1 MSIKEFV
8 MKKIK
13 TILAAIMLT
22 CSVYSF
28 ASDMATYKSFNSF
41 NKDSLAY
48 LKCNFD
54 ENDFF
59 VGKTVG
65 EFLNMMEFKI
75 CRSSFFPA
83 IWGDKKTRTAVFYF
97 EESKKVSKTI
107 VENGSKYLLKVCVSF
122 EPIEK
127 EEYEQYDTMVRN
139 ARNRGEVNLDTE
151 WELFGKAFLENR
163 IITKIS
169 VPDVVR

>member
-1 MSIKEFV
+1 MCTFSAKY
-8 MKKIK
+8 
-13 TILAAIMLT
+13 LG
-22 CSVYSF
+22 
-28 ASDMATYKSFNSF
+28 D
-41 NKDSLAY
+41 NKL
-48 LKCNFD
+48 
-54 ENDFF
+54 DFS
-59 VGKTVG
+59 T
-65 EFLNMMEFKI
+65 
-75 CRSSFFPA
+75 
-83 IWGDKKTRTAVFYF
+83 FYF
-97 EESKKVSKTI
+97 EKNNTVLKFILGKKIS
-107 VENGSKYLLKVCVSF
+107 LLPKIDISF

>member
-1 MSIKEFV
+1 MKRVILYIALFV
-8 MKKIK
+8 SMATKSMAGDNPNYK
-13 TILAAIMLT
+13 
-22 CSVYSF
+22 SF
-28 ASDMATYKSFNSF
+28 ASFSN
-41 NKDSLAY
+41 DSLGY

-65 EFLNMMEFKI
+65 EFLNMMELKI

>member
-1 MSIKEFV
+1 MKRIFLYIALFV
-8 MKKIK
+8 SMATKSMAGDNPNYK
-13 TILAAIMLT
+13 
-22 CSVYSF
+22 SF
-28 ASDMATYKSFNSF
+28 ASFSN
-41 NKDSLAY
+41 DSLGY

-65 EFLNMMEFKI
+65 EFLNMMELKI

>member
-1 MSIKEFV
+1 MATKSMAGDNPNYK
-8 MKKIK
+8 
-13 TILAAIMLT
+13 
-22 CSVYSF
+22 SF
-28 ASDMATYKSFNSF
+28 ASFSN
-41 NKDSLAY
+41 DSLGY

-65 EFLNMMEFKI
+65 EFLNMMELKI
-75 CRSSFFPA
+75 FRSSFFPA

>member
-1 MSIKEFV
+1 MAGDNSNYK
-8 MKKIK
+8 
-13 TILAAIMLT
+13 
-22 CSVYSF
+22 SF
-28 ASDMATYKSFNSF
+28 ASFSN
-41 NKDSLAY
+41 DSLAY

-65 EFLNMMEFKI
+65 EFLNMMELKI

-151 WELFGKAFLENR
+151 WDLFGKAFLENR

>member
-1 MSIKEFV
+1 MATKSMAGDNPNYK
-8 MKKIK
+8 
-13 TILAAIMLT
+13 
-22 CSVYSF
+22 SF
-28 ASDMATYKSFNSF
+28 ASFSN
-41 NKDSLAY
+41 DSLGY
-48 LKCNFD
+48 LKENFD
-54 ENDFF
+54 DNEYYI
-59 VGKTVG
+59 GKTVG
-65 EFLNMMEFKI
+65 EFLNMMELKI